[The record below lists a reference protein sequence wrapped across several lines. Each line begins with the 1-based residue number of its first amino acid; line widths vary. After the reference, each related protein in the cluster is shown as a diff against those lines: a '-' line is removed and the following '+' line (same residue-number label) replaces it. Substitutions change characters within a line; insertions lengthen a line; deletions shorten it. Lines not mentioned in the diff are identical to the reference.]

1 MTNRKILA
9 LAFISA
15 YLFDL
20 RHCLSNL
27 KVYCISKCI
36 VFYNKMATHKTQTTD
51 FDNKPLAQGPPEL
64 RLQKLRHF
72 IAIIL
77 SITIVFLLLA
87 WPPAASAQTK
97 PTLDAIDF
105 AILAG
110 NRVRIELRLSEPVAE
125 PLSFAT
131 HNPARIAL
139 DFPGVSINLKQKL
152 RTIKIGLTHSVVAV
166 ADRDRTRV
174 VIQLI
179 SHAPY
184 KIDFTDSTIFI
195 TIGDAGD
202 KGSLGYQGVP
212 EVGHI
217 EDIVFEQS
225 NAGDGR
231 IHVKLSDPFTVIDT
245 YEKGDNIIVEFFNT
259 DLPENLNRVLD
270 VTDFATPILT
280 IDTFAQG
287 NDTRMIIKTT
297 GYYEYL
303 AYQTHKQQ
311 FIDLKPIK

>member
-1 MTNRKILA
+1 M
-9 LAFISA
+9 
-15 YLFDL
+15 
-20 RHCLSNL
+20 
-27 KVYCISKCI
+27 
-36 VFYNKMATHKTQTTD
+36 MATHKTQATD
-51 FDNKPLAQGPPEL
+51 FVNKPILHGPSEL
-64 RLQKLRHF
+64 RAHRLRHF
-72 IAIIL
+72 IYIIL
-77 SITIVFLLLA
+77 SIAIAILLLA

-110 NRVRIELRLSEPVAE
+110 NRVRIELRLSEPVE
-125 PLSFAT
+125 KPLSFAT

-139 DFPGVSINLKQKL
+139 DFPGVSLNLKQKT
-152 RTIKIGLTHSVVAV
+152 RTINIGLTHSVVAV

-179 SHAPY
+179 RHAPY
-184 KIDFTDSTIFI
+184 KMDFTDSTIFI

-202 KGSLGYQGVP
+202 LGYLGAP
-212 EVGHI
+212 EMGHI
-217 EDIVFEQS
+217 EDIIFEHG

-231 IHVKLSDPFTVIDT
+231 IHVQLSDPFIVIDT
-245 YEKGDNIIVEFFNT
+245 QEKGDNIIVDFFNT
-259 DLPENLNRVLD
+259 ELPKNLNRILD
-270 VTDFATPILT
+270 VSDFATPILS

-303 AYQTHKQQ
+303 AYQTHQQQ